1 MSGRNTNDWATTKLP
16 IESSWRFTQGD
27 FTQLNNVR
35 TKLKWIQHYQNAR
48 DAQNN
53 SHWLTWIAW
62 SISASGI
69 RSFCAHRVSA
79 SGCTASWLHIPDTG
93 YVPSAFREQP
103 RWRQDIHHCFCGCFA
118 PPALCALHLHAPVQT
133 ARASHQETGQPV
145 SWYIV

>member
-103 RWRQDIHHCFCGCFA
+103 RWETGHSPLLLRLLCATCTVCFA
-118 PPALCALHLHAPVQT
+118 PACASPNSACFPPRNWST
-133 ARASHQETGQPV
+133 R
-145 SWYIV
+145 